1 MPENIGYWMYST
13 VASAGE
19 AVKTL
24 RVEIKDDNN
33 VPWGTAVGSG
43 WTPLLECRKSGTSSV
58 FATVS
63 GTWEDSTEGAALFY
77 IGSATALV
85 PTGQAQTYD
94 AMVKMYAGGLVAFNA
109 ADNQSEPFSFTVQRW
124 P

>member
-1 MPENIGYWMYST
+1 MPQNLGYWLYST

-19 AVKTL
+19 SVKTL
-24 RVEIKDDNN
+24 RVEIKDDNG
-33 VPWGTAVGSG
+33 VAWGSAVGSG
-43 WTPLLECRKSGTSSV
+43 WTPLLECRKTGTYSV
-58 FATVS
+58 FHTVS
-63 GTWEDSTEGAALFY
+63 GVWESATEDAALFY

-94 AMVKMYAGGLVAFNA
+94 AMVKMYSPGFVAFNA
-109 ADNQSEPFSFTVQRW
+109 ADDQSEPFSFTVQRW